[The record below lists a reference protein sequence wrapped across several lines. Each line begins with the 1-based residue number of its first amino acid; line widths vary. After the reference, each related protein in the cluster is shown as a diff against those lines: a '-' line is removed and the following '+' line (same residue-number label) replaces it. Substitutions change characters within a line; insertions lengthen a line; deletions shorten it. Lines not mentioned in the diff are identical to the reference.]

1 MQSLVGPALPCNLD
15 RSHQLFFL
23 QLCQG
28 LVGGGEVR
36 TPVQLPLA
44 SWGHYMELSPWP
56 LSTLGYF
63 SFGFF
68 FLSLPGIIGIFFT
81 QLVTLGYM

>member
-1 MQSLVGPALPCNLD
+1 MQLLVGPALPCNLNTPINLSSCSSAKGWWE
-15 RSHQLFFL
+15 R
-23 QLCQG
+23 
-28 LVGGGEVR
+28 VEVR

-56 LSTLGYF
+56 LPALGYF

-68 FLSLPGIIGIFFT
+68 FFPFLAS
-81 QLVTLGYM
+81 